1 MDDDHVLDEVQGQER
16 IIVLALEKIV
26 LSFLTR
32 FLLTWLFGI

>member
-1 MDDDHVLDEVQGQER
+1 MDDDCVLDEVQGQER
-16 IIVLALEKIV
+16 IIVLAQEKIV

>member
-16 IIVLALEKIV
+16 IIVLALEKIG